1 MIEQFGIWLAA
12 PERGRR
18 VASTTIQEYQRQV
31 QGFATWLDQQL
42 GLPLTA
48 ETVTAYRLEHYLLY
62 LHTVRHLA
70 PATQA
75 MAQIDRLSAELK
87 ELRQEQAKAASDF
100 EQRQQ
105 QTTDRLER
113 FPIPFNRKPL

>member
-62 LHTVRHLA
+62 LHTVRHRA

-75 MAQIDRLSAELK
+75 
-87 ELRQEQAKAASDF
+87 KAAAALGALSTWL
-100 EQRQQ
+100 RGG
-105 QTTDRLER
+105 RSAGCLSG
-113 FPIPFNRKPL
+113 